1 MDTEAAGPTER
12 EPRKVAVDGN
22 CPECGAPALSR
33 YPVLSADGW
42 FEVVKCQ
49 RCLASV
55 SREPWH
61 RLGWVQLP
69 EDTLVPETAR

>member
-1 MDTEAAGPTER
+1 MMPDGPLDADALADL
-12 EPRKVAVDGN
+12 EPVKVPVEGT
-22 CPECGAPALSR
+22 CPECGRAELQR

-55 SREPWH
+55 SRERWH
-61 RLGWVQLP
+61 RLGWVRLP
-69 EDTLVPETAR
+69 EDAL